1 MIEKNYPTDL
11 NDNEWEVIKQY
22 LPKAKKTGRPIE
34 VDLREVLN
42 AIFYQLKTGAPWR
55 YLPKDFPPKGTVYWY
70 FQKLQKEGIIEKLH
84 NDLRDKA
91 REKAERNTEP
101 SASIIDSQ
109 SVKTTLFGEE
119 IGFDAGKLIKGR
131 KRHILVDTQ
140 GLLLKVMV
148 TSASVQDRDGAK
160 IMLEKNLKYFHKLK
174 LTWADSAY
182 AGKLVDFFQE
192 KYGHKIE
199 IIKRTDNMKGFVLLP
214 RRWVVER
221 TFSWLNN
228 YRRLSKDY
236 ERLTITSEN
245 LIYLAMIRIML
256 RRLA

>member
-11 NDNEWEVIKQY
+11 NDSEWEIIKQY
-22 LPKAKKTGRPIE
+22 LPESKKTGRPRE

-42 AIFYQLKTGAPWR
+42 AIFYQLKTGAQWE
-55 YLPKDFPPKGTVYWY
+55 YLPRNFPPKGTVYWY
-70 FQKLQKEGIIEKLH
+70 FKKFKKEGIIENLH
-84 NDLRDKA
+84 NALRDKV
-91 REKAERNTEP
+91 REKLARNIEP

-109 SVKTTLFGEE
+109 SVKTTIYGEE

-140 GLLLKVMV
+140 GLLLKVIV

-160 IMLEKNLKYFHKLK
+160 IILDENLKYFHKLK

-182 AGKLVDFFQE
+182 AGKLVEFFKE
-192 KYGHKIE
+192 KHEHKIE
-199 IIKRTDNMKGFVLLP
+199 IIKRTDDMKGFVLLP

-236 ERLTITSEN
+236 ERLISTSEN
-245 LIYLAMIRIML
+245 LIYLVMIRLML
-256 RRLA
+256 RRLE